1 MIRKYDELDYDIMN
15 FKPDTFNFFWL
26 MIFIVLNTIAAINST
41 SLMNYSIRIFVFC
54 LFNII
59 LTLFLFLAAE
69 KIKNYHIGW
78 SYAVIITGIFQLCR
92 LTFLPENTATVLNI
106 LMYACSGSIA
116 VLSGGFSLFK
126 SVNRKKRFQ
135 NKKEV

>member
-41 SLMNYSIRIFVFC
+41 SLMNYSIRIFTFS

-78 SYAVIITGIFQLCR
+78 SYAVIITGVFQLCR
-92 LTFLPENTATVLNI
+92 LTFLPENTDTVLNI
-106 LMYACSGSIA
+106 LMYVFSGGIA
-116 VLSGGFSLFK
+116 ILSGGFSLFK
-126 SVNRKKRFQ
+126 SINRQKRIQ
-135 NKKEV
+135 SKKEA